1 MPTRSWTPANTR
13 SSSPTCAARYSTAT
27 PLRAPSRR
35 TCCVARSRRSS
46 FRDAMPRTRPRRRDT
61 SKSAFPKR
69 STGTFFPK
77 RRRSRPL
84 RRGCWSSSIEPA
96 IGAGLQR
103 PDLHLAP
110 LDGATGG
117 ILGAVA
123 ELQGKR
129 SLRVLAVPNIDG
141 LDSVQHN
148 SQLRALGGDLV
159 GVPLAAGFRHGRDL
173 GHVDDRS
180 GAILRLRTLV
190 VDVHFIAGDRTDLGA
205 IGAAQENA
213 AVRRVIRPE
222 LRLDLKVLV
231 GIIREEISALALV
244 GDDGTVLRSPVGVA
258 DRAEVTHARGAVDE
272 RGPSRV
278 GPRHVRATEN
288 AEPDDQHPHGDDRH
302 AFHGDLLLELMA
314 IVSRYCQAR
323 LSTVFS

>member
-1 MPTRSWTPANTR
+1 MRSWMSPSTN
-13 SSSPTCAARYSTAT
+13 SSSRTCAARSSTAI
-27 PLRAPSRR
+27 PRRVRSPR
-35 TCCVARSRRSS
+35 TCCTQRSRRSS
-46 FRDAMPRTRPRRRDT
+46 SLDAMRRTRPRRRGT
-61 SKSAFPKR
+61 SKSACPRR

-110 LDGATGG
+110 LDGATGS

-180 GAILRLRTLV
+180 GAIFRLRTLV
-190 VDVHFIAGDRTDLGA
+190 VDVHFISGDRTYLGA

-258 DRAEVTHARGAVDE
+258 DGAEVAQAGGAVDE
-272 RGPSRV
+272 RGPARV
-278 GPRHVRATEN
+278 GPRHVRTAEKTER
-288 AEPDDQHPHGDDRH
+288 DG
-302 AFHGDLLLELMA
+302 
-314 IVSRYCQAR
+314 
-323 LSTVFS
+323 